1 MRIEGVFCVFLLMS
15 WAGRGD
21 SLERKREREAESS
34 YTRKAVRERE
44 AILG

>member
-21 SLERKREREAESS
+21 PLESERERKIGGE
-34 YTRKAVRERE
+34 
-44 AILG
+44 